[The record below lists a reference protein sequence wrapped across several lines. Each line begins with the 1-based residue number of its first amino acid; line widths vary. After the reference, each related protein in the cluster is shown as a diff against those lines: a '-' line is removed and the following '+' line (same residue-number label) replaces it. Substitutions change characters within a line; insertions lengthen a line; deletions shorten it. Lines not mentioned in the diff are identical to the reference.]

1 MVPMVRPRFHR
12 LPAVQQET
20 ILAAA
25 LEEFSA
31 HGFARASL
39 NRIIAASGIS
49 KGALYYSFDGK
60 EDLYAHVIRDQ
71 LERLLADG
79 GPFPS
84 LEGTDADGFWTTLE
98 ELYLHLMRR
107 LIANPRL
114 SALLRDWLSSTGA
127 PALGGAQREAEHEM
141 MPWLL
146 DTIAAGRRAG
156 AVRDDVPE
164 ELLVAVA
171 MSMGQAMDVWLVTRL
186 DAGDALDET
195 VHTMMG
201 MLRRALAPA
210 EPPGTPTAGLS
221 ET

>member
-1 MVPMVRPRFHR
+1 MVSMVRPRFHR
-12 LPAVQQET
+12 LPAAQQET

-25 LEEFSA
+25 LGEFSE

-71 LERLLADG
+71 LEQLLADG

-84 LEGTDADGFWTTLE
+84 VEGMDADGFWTTLE
-98 ELYLHLMRR
+98 QLYLDLMRR

-114 SALLRDWLSSTGA
+114 SALLRDWLSSAGA
-127 PALGGAQREAEHEM
+127 PALGSAQREAEHEM
-141 MPWLL
+141 MPWLVR
-146 DTIAAGRRAG
+146 TIAAGQGAG
-156 AVRDDVPE
+156 AVRDDVPQ

-171 MSMGQAMDVWLVTRL
+171 MGMGQAMDVWLVTRL
-186 DAGDALDET
+186 DAGDDLAQT

-201 MLRRALAPA
+201 MLRRALSPGG
-210 EPPGTPTAGLS
+210 PPGTPMPV
-221 ET
+221 